1 MDAAFGFLPF
11 GARLDCSLLLGWG
24 AVRGRDVGTVTTLAL
39 MAEMEK
45 RGQARQGT
53 EAP

>member
-11 GARLDCSLLLGWG
+11 GARLDCSLLLGRE
-24 AVRGRDVGTVTTLAL
+24 AVRGTDVGTVTTLAL

-45 RGQARQGT
+45 TRQAYQGT